1 MDFVQGPCVRSGKYL
16 TKLLRNID
24 WFGSIPMIVQSA
36 PVIHV
41 GYAFGDWRRWFDLI
55 CRKINA
61 LHSLICFLHRSSLE
75 ILSSAMPLIK
85 YPLSLHNSC
94 SFWWTAWYIPP
105 PVVPEFQLNTYYNS
119 NVMDS
124 AIHNITYPGGMTMTS
139 LGLQYVRTTMLTTE
153 KWVDEIILDF
163 MDKCV
168 VHIPACVISCI
179 SLENHFAIISD
190 QYILYPQN
198 WNRTLTCTKVAQGP
212 LEMVYLV
219 SLLWLQVGSQL
230 F

>member
-1 MDFVQGPCVRSGKYL
+1 MSYAHKISIGKHIYFIFGIWAHTQTHAQFRSHIHTLSHIFLIYDMNAYTQTHCPAAIYCRGVFVPSMDFVQGPCVRSGKYL

-94 SFWWTAWYIPP
+94 SF
-105 PVVPEFQLNTYYNS
+105 
-119 NVMDS
+119 
-124 AIHNITYPGGMTMTS
+124 
-139 LGLQYVRTTMLTTE
+139 
-153 KWVDEIILDF
+153 
-163 MDKCV
+163 
-168 VHIPACVISCI
+168 
-179 SLENHFAIISD
+179 
-190 QYILYPQN
+190 
-198 WNRTLTCTKVAQGP
+198 
-212 LEMVYLV
+212 
-219 SLLWLQVGSQL
+219 
-230 F
+230 